1 MPQLNSQAQP
11 NNAGDLKGCS
21 GKRGGSRLSRSP
33 NPPEPPSAAVPLPV
47 HCAFSCHLGWTPK
60 PTPLFDQEAPVCN
73 RLCSQSHR
81 QTWSAQTKATKTNTT
96 TTRKSDVVKVELK
109 MSCPASPPKPAPPL
123 IPDLNKWHHH
133 SPRCSFLFSRGC
145 S

>member
-1 MPQLNSQAQP
+1 MPQVTCLVVKKEQKAIGVIQS
-11 NNAGDLKGCS
+11 LCS
-21 GKRGGSRLSRSP
+21 VYSLLCFRVSK
-33 NPPEPPSAAVPLPV
+33 AAPLPV

-133 SPRCSFLFSRGC
+133 SPHCSFLFSRGC